1 MSSTWDDIKHT
12 RKFRQILH
20 RAFLAGADYNSLARG
35 TWGSPSFDEWFTE
48 NFGGILE
55 AGNISPVNEEGRQ
68 HYDNPPGIS

>member
-20 RAFLAGADYNSLARG
+20 KAFLAGADYNSLARG
-35 TWGSPSFDEWFTE
+35 TWDAPSFDEWFSE

-55 AGNISPVNEEGRQ
+55 AGNISPEDRKTEQ
-68 HYDNPPGIS
+68 QIE